1 MLHLAHGVNF
11 QSRFKLISIFLEQ
24 RYKAGHFFCPSFQ
37 DNQKYELTTSC
48 RIWSINSVS
57 YSFTLVALNLKIYK
71 LITQTCCKPY
81 PLSIR
86 MLQCCGRAVSVECS
100 IFTNALKRT
109 RGKKGCNLHSLRG
122 AKKLQKMLAV
132 NHFEPR
138 FYDSITFG
146 RAATD
151 LAGCLLVLLLPA
163 GKWCR
168 FAKTL
173 GNLGNSSHCYHY

>member
-37 DNQKYELTTSC
+37 DNQKYEPTASC
-48 RIWSINSVS
+48 RIWSINSEA

-71 LITQTCCKPY
+71 AITQPCCKPY

-109 RGKKGCNLHSLRG
+109 RGKKGCNLH
-122 AKKLQKMLAV
+122 LAV

-163 GKWCR
+163 RKCCR
-168 FAKTL
+168 FAKTVR
-173 GNLGNSSHCYHY
+173 NLGNSSHCYYY